1 MSLQNKDRASH
12 GRRLWKKTFILLTAG
27 WLVFLRFLVA
37 EAQKDS
43 TAVRPNILFIL
54 TDDQRWNALGCM
66 GDTNIL
72 TPNIDRLARE
82 GVLFQN
88 HFVTTSIC
96 CCSRAS
102 ILTGQYMRRHGILD
116 FEKPLTSAQWA
127 QTYPALLRQHGYRT
141 GFIGKFGVGNDAA
154 VYAMSNKFDYWRGI
168 PGQGGRYFIDPSDTN
183 RTHQTS
189 RMGAQALEF
198 LGGNPVNRPFC
209 LSISFTAPHARDHM
223 PREYT
228 PDDRDEWLY
237 SDITLPEPPTAND
250 AYFQLLPKSVQVSE
264 ARTRWHWRFDTP
276 EKFERNTK
284 DYYRLISGIDRE
296 VGRVMAKL
304 EANGLASNTVVIFT
318 SDNGYFLGDRGLAGK
333 WFMYEE
339 SLRDP
344 LIIYD
349 PREPARN
356 RSRSEDAMT
365 LNIDFAPT
373 MMALAG
379 MTPPTGMQG
388 RSLIPLVQ
396 NARPTDWRT
405 EFFYEHH
412 FAPNIIPPS
421 EGVRTERWSYIRWM
435 DENPLVEE
443 LFDLTTDSLEGH
455 NLAVDP
461 NYARTLA
468 QLRARWEKYRKEL
481 E

>member
-1 MSLQNKDRASH
+1 MKVPSVLILAAS
-12 GRRLWKKTFILLTAG
+12 
-27 WLVFLRFLVA
+27 LVFSSQVII
-37 EAQKDS
+37 AQAFAGGDS
-43 TAVRPNILFIL
+43 KPNILFIL

-72 TPNIDRLARE
+72 TPNIDQLAHR
-82 GVLFQN
+82 GVLFHN

-102 ILTGQYMRRHGILD
+102 IFTGQYMRRHGIED
-116 FEKPLTSAQWA
+116 FEKPLTAAQWA
-127 QTYPALLRQHGYRT
+127 QTYPALLQQNGYRT
-141 GFIGKFGVGNDAA
+141 GFIGKFGVGNDAS

-168 PGQGGRYFIDPSDTN
+168 PGQGGRYFIDPKDTS

-189 RMGAQALEF
+189 RMGEQALEF
-198 LGGNPVNRPFC
+198 LRSNSAGQPFC

-228 PDDRDEWLY
+228 PDDRDEPLY
-237 SDITLPEPPTAND
+237 TSITLPEPVTATD
-250 AYFQLLPKSVQVSE
+250 AYFHLLPKSVQTSE
-264 ARTRWHWRFDTP
+264 ARRRWHWRFDTP
-276 EKFERNTK
+276 EKFQRNTK

-296 VGRVMAKL
+296 VGRITDEL
-304 EANGLASNTVVIFT
+304 GRRGLAGNTVVIFT

-349 PREPARN
+349 PREPAGHRGRN
-356 RSRSEDAMT
+356 EGAMT

-373 MMALAG
+373 MLELAG
-379 MTPPTGMQG
+379 LTAPAGMQG
-388 RSLIPLVQ
+388 RSLIPLIK
-396 NARPTDWRT
+396 NRPSPDWRT

-435 DENPLVEE
+435 DEKPVIEE
-443 LFDLTTDSLEGH
+443 LYDLTTDSLEGH
-455 NLAVDP
+455 NLSADAE
-461 NYARTLA
+461 YAKTLGALRT
-468 QLRARWEKYRKEL
+468 RWETFRKEL
-481 E
+481 K

>member
-1 MSLQNKDRASH
+1 MKISFVLTLA
-12 GRRLWKKTFILLTAG
+12 GLLA
-27 WLVFLRFLVA
+27 FFN
-37 EAQKDS
+37 EACVTERPEPVVTDK
-43 TAVRPNILFIL
+43 PNILFIL
-54 TDDQRWNALGCM
+54 TDDQRWNALRCM

-72 TPNIDRLARE
+72 TPNIDRLARQ
-82 GVLFQN
+82 GVLFHN

-102 ILTGQYMRRHGILD
+102 ILTGQYMRRHGIYD
-116 FEKPLTSAQWA
+116 FDKPLTSAQWA
-127 QTYPALLRQHGYRT
+127 ETYPALLRQHGYRT
-141 GFIGKFGVGNDAA
+141 GFIGKFGVGNNAA

-168 PGQGGRYFIDPSDTN
+168 PGQGGRYFINPGDTN

-189 RMGAQALEF
+189 RMGKQALEF
-198 LGGNPVNRPFC
+198 LGGSSTGQPFC

-228 PDDRDEWLY
+228 PDDRDESLY
-237 SDITLPEPPTAND
+237 TAITIPEPVTAND
-250 AYFQLLPKSVQVSE
+250 TYFHLLPKSVQTSE
-264 ARTRWHWRFDTP
+264 ARTRWHWRFDSP

-296 VGRVMAKL
+296 VGRIMATL
-304 EANGLASNTVVIFT
+304 ERRGLAGNTVVIFT

-349 PREPARN
+349 PRAPAVHRG
-356 RSRSEDAMT
+356 RREDAMT

-373 MMALAG
+373 MLALAG
-379 MTPPTGMQG
+379 VTPPAGMQG
-388 RSLIPLVQ
+388 RSLLPLAANQ
-396 NARPTDWRT
+396 HPADWRK

-412 FAPNIIPPS
+412 FAPDIIPPS
-421 EGVRTERWSYIRWM
+421 EGVRTERWAYIRWT
-435 DENPLVEE
+435 DEKPLIEE
-443 LFDLTTDSLEGH
+443 LYDLKADGLEGH
-455 NLAVDP
+455 NLAADP
-461 NYARTLA
+461 AYAETLA
-468 QLRARWEKYRKEL
+468 ELRARWEKYRLEL
-481 E
+481 K